1 MQKRKGFEEYYAEAL
16 TSIPL
21 YNSEWTDF
29 NASDPGITMIENLT
43 AFNVLQ
49 QSFLE
54 RAVQECRLDMLKLS
68 GFGQGKPHAAKV
80 YVRAKNVTEA
90 FLLPSNQ
97 KFMVGGLTFE
107 NNRAVEITDA
117 RIEHVFHIENKR
129 VVSHDRVL
137 DEDLPAS
144 ESVFGGKA
152 EAGSM
157 VYFILNAVP
166 QPGMEMLVYFTVD
179 DCYRRNA
186 LDLKQKNPFAQMK
199 WQLYT
204 TEGYT
209 DLKVNDSTG
218 CFLQDGVVRL
228 QMCRQP
234 ACRYVH
240 YGYDGYAVRAVL
252 ERADY
257 DIIPRLKHV
266 DGFVFEAW
274 QKSSEALCYTFKA
287 DDNIVIYNDM
297 AELGYVSVFVRE
309 QDSADDQGY
318 RKYELVSVDNYDFD
332 EGFDPGDGK
341 RCCIFKH
348 LAAGMFRMSF
358 DMQNKCS
365 PGDYSNAVKLVVYGD
380 TAMRGYRLGTVYGY
394 DNQELELPCS
404 GVIDEYFSVIVE
416 RDTPDGTFYDFVKP
430 GSRGEDDLFY
440 HLSIEGDKMI
450 IDDAGRYINAVI
462 YIGTMACTQGGAGNI
477 DAGKHMLPAGYTSQ
491 VEFLNVSKGCGGS
504 DTDSVE
510 QLEKL
515 YRLAGSSSYTA
526 VTADDYKR
534 IIKNTPGLCIKKVNA
549 FYNADTNEVTIAV
562 LPESARALPRLSG
575 EYKELLLNQVDRYRM
590 LCTRVNITGPE
601 YACVDAYVKLKA
613 VRTAYA
619 KEKAEKL
626 LESLLD
632 YINTD
637 KNFGDRLEFE
647 NVYKRILRLEDVS
660 GVDELQLSCNSAHVT
675 YSGLDII
682 PDSNCLLYP
691 GTITVR
697 LEEEY

>member
-21 YNSEWTDF
+21 YNNEWTDF
-29 NASDPGITMIENLT
+29 NASDPGMTMIENLT

-54 RAVQECRLDMLKLS
+54 RAVQDCRLNMLEFT
-68 GFGQGKPHAAKV
+68 GVGQRRPHAAKV
-80 YVRAKNVTEA
+80 YVKTRNVKEA

-97 KFMVGGLTFE
+97 KFTVGSLTFE

-117 RIEHVFHIENKR
+117 CIEHVFHIENKR
-129 VVSHDRVL
+129 VISHDRVL

-144 ESVFGGKA
+144 ESIFGEKA
-152 EAGSM
+152 ETGSM
-157 VYFILNAVP
+157 VYFVFNALP
-166 QPGMEMLVYFTVD
+166 EPGMEMLVYFTVD
-179 DCYRRNA
+179 DRHKRNA
-186 LDLKQKNPFAQMK
+186 LDLKQGNPFAQMK

-204 TEGYT
+204 TEGYI

-218 CFLQDGVVRL
+218 CFLQDGAVRL
-228 QMCRQP
+228 QLCRQP
-234 ACRYVH
+234 ACRYYYH
-240 YGYDGYAVRAVL
+240 GYDGYAVRVVL

-266 DGFVFEAW
+266 DGVVFEAW
-274 QKSSEALCYTFKA
+274 QKSSESLCYTFNA

-297 AELGYVSVFVRE
+297 AELGYISVFVRE
-309 QDSADDQGY
+309 QDGDNGKSY
-318 RKYELVSVDNYDFD
+318 RKYELVSVDNYDYGAD
-332 EGFDPGDGK
+332 SDAYEKK

-348 LAAGMFRMSF
+348 LADGMFRMSF
-358 DMQNKCS
+358 DMQNKCR
-365 PGDYSNAVKLVVYGD
+365 PGKYSNAVKLVVYGD

-394 DNQELELPCS
+394 NNQELKLPCA

-416 RDTPDGTFYDFVKP
+416 RNTQDGPIYDFVKP
-430 GSRGEDDLFY
+430 GSREEDDLSY
-440 HLSIEGDKMI
+440 HLNIEGDKMI
-450 IDDAGRYINAVI
+450 IDDAGRYINAVV
-462 YIGTMACTQGGAGNI
+462 YIGTMACTQGEDGNI
-477 DAGKHMLPAGYTSQ
+477 DAGKRMIPSGYTSQ
-491 VEFLNVSKGCGGS
+491 AEFLNVSKGSGGNN
-504 DTDSVE
+504 TESVE
-510 QLEKL
+510 QLEKM

-526 VTADDYKR
+526 VTVDDYKR
-534 IIKNTPGLCIKKVNA
+534 ITQNTPWLCIKKVNA
-549 FYNADTNEVTIAV
+549 FYNAQANEVSIAV
-562 LPESARALPRLSG
+562 LPESERALPKLSG
-575 EYKELLLNQVDRYRM
+575 EYKEQLLKQLERYRM

-613 VRTAYA
+613 VRPAYA
-619 KEKAEKL
+619 KEKTEKL
-626 LESLLD
+626 LASLLD

-647 NVYKRILRLEDVS
+647 NLYKHILRLEDVL
-660 GVDELQLSCNSAHVT
+660 GVDELQLSCNSSHVV

-697 LEEEY
+697 LEEEH